1 MPPTLRI
8 NRYVLLAIGIIAGG
22 YVLYM
27 LKGALFPFIIG
38 GMLAYILYPVVTRLE
53 HLMPWRKRRPGLS
66 RVTAILMVY
75 VAAIGLVVGVLIVV
89 IPPAFQQSKEFI
101 DSFPDF
107 FERARTTIEGWN
119 EQYASR
125 IPEDIRLQIEERFQD
140 AGSILAAAGQNVLSR
155 TLGAVSHALTIV
167 LGLAA
172 VPVFLYYLLKDRE
185 SLLKSTVSIFPPNAR
200 EHARNVITIV
210 NDVFAA
216 YVKAQLFLGLVVGV
230 MVFLGLF
237 FLGIRFAVLLGVL
250 AGLFELMPIIGP
262 WLGAIPGIL
271 VTLATS
277 PEDIVWVILLYLG
290 IQLFENLLLLPRVQ
304 SHALKVHPIVIIMV
318 IVIGSEVAGLW
329 GVVLGPP
336 LAAAVKGVFTYF
348 SQMWSEQD
356 LHSEEEASAVEPL
369 SAEALEIDAALAEAR
384 ASESQPALAEPESS
398 DNEPAHT
405 A

>member
-8 NRYVLLAIGIIAGG
+8 NRYVLLAIGIIVGG

-27 LKGALFPFIIG
+27 LKGALFPFFVG
-38 GMLAYILYPVVTRLE
+38 GMLAYILHPVVTRLE
-53 HLMPWRKRRPGLS
+53 HLMPWRERRPGLS
-66 RVTAILMVY
+66 RVTAILIVY
-75 VAAIGLVVGVLIVV
+75 AAAIGLVVGVLIVV
-89 IPPAFQQSKEFI
+89 IPPAFDQSKEFI
-101 DSFPDF
+101 DSLPSF
-107 FERARTTIEGWN
+107 FERARTTVEGWN

-140 AGSILAAAGQNVLSR
+140 AGSILVAAGQNVLSR

-172 VPVFLYYLLKDRE
+172 VPVVLFYLLKDRE
-185 SLLKSTVSIFPPNAR
+185 SLLESTVSIFPSNAR
-200 EHARNVITIV
+200 EHARNVITII
-210 NDVFAA
+210 NNVFAA

-237 FLGIRFAVLLGVL
+237 FLGIRFAILLGVL

-336 LAAAVKGVFTYF
+336 LAAAVKGVYIYF
-348 SQMWSEQD
+348 SQVWSEQD
-356 LHSEEEASAVEPL
+356 LRSKEEASAVEPL
-369 SAEALEIDAALAEAR
+369 SAEALEIEAALAEAR
-384 ASESQPALAEPESS
+384 ASESQHPLVKSESS